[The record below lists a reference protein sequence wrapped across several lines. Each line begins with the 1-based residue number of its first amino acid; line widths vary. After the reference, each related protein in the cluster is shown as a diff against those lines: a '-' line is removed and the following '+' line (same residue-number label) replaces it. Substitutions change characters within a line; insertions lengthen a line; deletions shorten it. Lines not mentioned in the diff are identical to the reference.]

1 MSEVIVSL
9 DRETESDLVATDITN
24 TSNDNQTKN
33 LDVEIGVEIKIKLEK
48 YAIALSELQAN
59 APASHELILQLL
71 LARDSLQE
79 VLNDQRER
87 SVELLIKL
95 SGLDEQLRRQDQAIA
110 TGLHLPMWRKVLHP
124 PETNWWWFFEPIQP
138 IPKKQAWDQ
147 LDWLFNLLT
156 VLCLTG
162 TVSFASK
169 IIPLVFA
176 GGLSIFESV
185 GLMGPGGMIAL
196 VLSSMQGG
204 QGQKKLQDGMAKL
217 GIPPKF
223 QSEVTFVISFL
234 LFTGGYF
241 AQQNLPTYYFNSFRT
256 AGEKAYGNGQM
267 REAKERYE
275 EALKI
280 DNQDPDQVAKVYTA
294 LGLLEESIGDRT
306 AALKRYYQS
315 LDMGDDTV
323 LNNLGRVK
331 IYKGEFDVAETFLH
345 LGLQRVD
352 QTNVNAQYQLYR
364 NLGWVSLEK
373 KNYAKA
379 EEYLNKAIEFDKQ
392 IPKGNF
398 GKGMANCFKARLYE
412 VQEKPDKAAN
422 QWNNCMEFGKPE
434 TFNEFQAILKL
445 NPEAGAKLD
454 SKGVF
459 N

>member
-1 MSEVIVSL
+1 MSETIASI
-9 DRETESDLVATDITN
+9 DRKTELDLVTKELNDS
-24 TSNDNQTKN
+24 SNDNQTKN
-33 LDVEIGVEIKIKLEK
+33 LDIELERKLEN
-48 YAIALSELQAN
+48 YAIAISELQAN
-59 APASHELILQLL
+59 TPAPHEVILQVLL
-71 LARDSLQE
+71 TRDSLQKAIGTE
-79 VLNDQRER
+79 EER
-87 SVELLIKL
+87 SVELLIKI
-95 SGLDEQLRRQDQAIA
+95 SALDEQLKRQDQAIA

-124 PETNWWWFFEPIQP
+124 PETNWWWFFEEIQP
-138 IPKKQAWDQ
+138 IPKTQAWDQ

-162 TVSFASK
+162 TVSFVSK
-169 IIPLVFA
+169 VIPLVFA
-176 GGLSIFESV
+176 GGLSLFESV
-185 GLMGPGGMIAL
+185 GLLGPGGMVAL

-204 QGQKKLQDGMAKL
+204 EGQKKLQDGMAKL

-223 QSEVTFVISFL
+223 QSEVTFLISFV
-234 LFTGGYF
+234 LFAGGYF
-241 AQQNLPTYYFNSFRT
+241 AQEYLPKHYFDTFRE
-256 AGEKAYGNGQM
+256 AGAKAYNKGQM
-267 REAKERYE
+267 REAKENYE
-275 EALKI
+275 NALKI
-280 DNQDPDQVAKVYTA
+280 DNQDPDQVAKVYTSI
-294 LGLLEESIGDRT
+294 GLLEEAIGDQA

-331 IYKGEFDVAETFLH
+331 IYKGEFDTAETFLH

-373 KNYAKA
+373 KNYPMAA
-379 EEYLNKAIEFDKQ
+379 EYLNKAIEFDKQ
-392 IPKGNF
+392 IAKGNF

-412 VQEKPDKAAN
+412 IQEKPNKAAG
-422 QWNNCMEFGKPE
+422 QWNHCVEFGKPE

-445 NPEAGAKLD
+445 NPEVGAKLD